1 MNQNECVENI
11 GFPEVDL
18 KIEKRKIDYSE
29 TIRVT
34 IDDVY
39 KAQPLGEKLRILLAY
54 GLITEEDYHEFKLLA
69 LAL

>member
-1 MNQNECVENI
+1 MNQNDCKLNI

-18 KIEKRKIDYSE
+18 KIEKRKINYSE

-39 KAQPLGEKLRILLAY
+39 KARPLGEKLSILQAY
-54 GLITEEDYHEFKLLA
+54 GLITEEDYQEFKLLA